1 MITNELNTK
10 IVIFDDGK
18 YFAGIKSK
26 MVTKTKHFKD
36 AKIMNE
42 LSERDINYLKY
53 KNDWRIVEVRYTFEI
68 K

>member
-10 IVIFDDGK
+10 IVIFDDGQ
-18 YFAGIKSK
+18 YFAGIKRK
-26 MVTKTKHFKD
+26 RVTKTKHFKD
-36 AKIMNE
+36 AKIINE
-42 LSERDINYLKY
+42 LSERDTNYLKY